1 MLIINPRKKKRTKRA
16 KSKAQT
22 KKTTRRGNPLFSE
35 PGFPPPGWA
44 LRGGI
49 LVPTGKVYRTKR
61 LRKRKGGTMARKKAR
76 KTTRARARRKTRL
89 YAIALTRRKT
99 KGKGRKTSLR
109 LVPLRKN
116 PAGFTFNEV
125 IWGLVGFLGAKIVG
139 RWLANVIGK
148 EKASDYELPVM
159 AGLTALLYFSKIRQI
174 PGATTYGALLAT
186 IAQALGKYASNVTA
200 LKNALTF
207 TPETT
212 GGTKGYIN
220 YYPAI
225 EGYVPT
231 SLYEDRPTPTPYTNE
246 YGY

>member
-1 MLIINPRKKKRTKRA
+1 MLIINPKKKKRKRVKAKAQRKTTKRTSKRRK
-16 KSKAQT
+16 KS
-22 KKTTRRGNPLFSE
+22 NPLFVTPE
-35 PGFPPPGWA
+35 AGGFAWGWK
-44 LRGGI
+44 LPSG
-49 LVPTGKVYRTKR
+49 
-61 LRKRKGGTMARKKAR
+61 KGGSMARKRRKAR
-76 KTTRARARRKTRL
+76 KTTRARARARRKTRL

-99 KGKGRKTSLR
+99 KKGRKTSLR
-109 LVPLRKN
+109 LVPLKRN

-186 IAQALGKYASNVTA
+186 IAQALGRYASNIDT

-231 SLYEDRPTPTPYTNE
+231 ALYENEPTPSGQSE
-246 YGY
+246 YEY

>member
-1 MLIINPRKKKRTKRA
+1 MLIINPRKKKRKRV
-16 KSKAQT
+16 KANAR
-22 KKTTRRGNPLFSE
+22 KKTTKRTVRRRKKSNPLFGETQS
-35 PGFPPPGWA
+35 G
-44 LRGGI
+44 L
-49 LVPTGKVYRTKR
+49 LVPISA
-61 LRKRKGGTMARKKAR
+61 LKGGSMARKKAR
-76 KTTRARARRKTRL
+76 KTTRARTRARKKTRL

-99 KGKGRKTSLR
+99 KGKGRKISLR

-159 AGLTALLYFSKIRQI
+159 AGLTALLYFAKIRQI
-174 PGATTYGALLAT
+174 PGAVTYGALLST
-186 IAQALGKYASNVTA
+186 IAQALGKYASNIDT

-225 EGYVPT
+225 QGYVPT
-231 SLYEDRPTPTPYTNE
+231 ALYENEPTPSGQSE
-246 YGY
+246 YEY

>member
-1 MLIINPRKKKRTKRA
+1 MLIINPRKKKRKRV
-16 KSKAQT
+16 KANAR
-22 KKTTRRGNPLFSE
+22 KKTTKRTIRRRKKSNPLFGESSS
-35 PGFPPPGWA
+35 G
-44 LRGGI
+44 L
-49 LVPTGKVYRTKR
+49 LVPISA
-61 LRKRKGGTMARKKAR
+61 LKGGTMARKRRKAR
-76 KTTRARARRKTRL
+76 KTTRARTRARRKTRL

-174 PGATTYGALLAT
+174 PGAVTYGALLST
-186 IAQALGKYASNVTA
+186 IAQALGKYASNIDT

-207 TPETT
+207 TETT

-225 EGYVPT
+225 QGYVPT
-231 SLYEDRPTPTPYTNE
+231 SLYEDRPTPTPYTSE
-246 YGY
+246 YEY